1 MNNKKNALIGFLSLV
16 ITIIALIVLFSVL
29 VPLSNRAKAFKLV
42 QDGEARKA
50 KRYINEFTES
60 QRDDFEEDLKD
71 YIVYVTNQY
80 IDGDIS
86 YGEARKALLCV
97 ENLKSFKGIT
107 GNAFARINAIEIDRF
122 ISAKAK
128 NSKDGNYDYDDVKVV
143 NDLYRVYD
151 GEDDYFY
158 SNFKNDYSEFIE
170 KYLDNKIEAKYT
182 EYCDGKKS
190 YEEMRAYT
198 YILEASRI
206 HSSKVMEVEN
216 KLYYDSLYNEELKI
230 AQGYID
236 SNEYFSAIDLL
247 KSDIRW
253 YENDDSFKDY
263 KKKFLDLYN
272 TAYDEGEKYYLAKA
286 KEYAEAG
293 QFDELKKIYMSLKDV
308 YGDDID
314 DTEIQNMIHQPWMDA
329 YIEFM
334 KDWEKN
340 LKTDVATGVKIGD
353 YFDSSTVK
361 VDSYKPD
368 EICLADL
375 DGDNIPELILS
386 YISVAYI
393 YTYDG
398 SKVVFTGVFQY
409 YGITE
414 DNKVIISGSIPVK
427 DADSAKLYQL
437 LKFDKGKWT
446 AEKTAVSV
454 KKGDQTVYKVDGKDS
469 DEANFKT
476 TSEGINGTLS
486 KYYFS
491 NSRDISE
498 YERLIRMYGLE

>member
-1 MNNKKNALIGFLSLV
+1 MNNKKNGLLGVLGLV
-16 ITIIALIVLFSVL
+16 ITVIALIVLFSVL

-42 QDGEARKA
+42 QEGEARKA
-50 KRYINEFTES
+50 KRYINEFTDS
-60 QRDDFEEDLKD
+60 QKEQFEEDLND

-80 IDGDIS
+80 IDGKMT
-86 YGEARKALLCV
+86 YGEARKVLLCV

-107 GNAFARINAIEIDRF
+107 ENAFARINAVELDRF
-122 ISAKAK
+122 ISSKAKA
-128 NSKDGNYDYDDVKVV
+128 SKDGNYNYDDVKVV

-151 GEDDYFY
+151 GDDDYFY
-158 SNFKNDYSEFIE
+158 SDFKNDYSEFVE
-170 KYLDNKIEAKYT
+170 KYLDKKLEAKYT
-182 EYCDGKKS
+182 SYTEGKIS
-190 YEEMRAYT
+190 YEEIRAYS

-206 HSSKVMEVEN
+206 HSSKVIDIEN
-216 KLYYDSLYNEELKI
+216 RLYYDSLYNEELKT

-236 SNEYFSAIDLL
+236 SKEYIMAIDLL

-263 KKKFLDLYN
+263 KKKFLELYD
-272 TAYDEGEKYYLAKA
+272 TAYKEGKEYYLGKL

-293 QFDELKKIYMSLKDV
+293 QFDELKSTYRSMKDV
-308 YGDDID
+308 YGSDLDDK
-314 DTEIQNMIHQPWMDA
+314 EIQDIIHQPWMDA
-329 YIEFM
+329 YVEFM
-334 KDWEKN
+334 KNWEQN

-361 VDSYKPD
+361 VDNYKPD
-368 EICLADL
+368 EINLVDL
-375 DGDNIPELILS
+375 DGDGVPELILS
-386 YISVAYI
+386 YISVAYV

-427 DADSAKLYQL
+427 DADVAKLHQL
-437 LKFDKGKWT
+437 LKFEKGKWT

-454 KKGDQTVYKVDGKDS
+454 QKGTDIKYMVDGKDS
-469 DEANFKT
+469 DEAQFKKVSGEIT
-476 TSEGINGTLS
+476 DSLS
-486 KYYFS
+486 RYYFS
-491 NSRDISE
+491 SSADIAE